1 MQTDKL
7 KDNDGIG
14 ISDYLRTL
22 PPTEHRN
29 ACDEIAEW
37 CGLKQWCEME
47 EPFQTYVGW
56 ALEGENGSYGNGRS
70 FQLEIMGSGVSLMQG
85 FDRRNRRK
93 IKTFELGSVVT
104 LRPNEARVTFK
115 TYGEISS
122 MASDRGK
129 VRELV
134 TIEHDE
140 AIEPPKGNSPQ
151 QGGKRK
157 R

>member
-7 KDNDGIG
+7 KDADGFA
-14 ISDYLRTL
+14 ISDHLRAL
-22 PPTEHRN
+22 QATEHRN

-37 CGLKQWCEME
+37 CTLKQWCEME

-56 ALEGENGSYGNGRS
+56 ALTGSQGSFGNGRT
-70 FQLEIMGSGVSLMQG
+70 FDLEIVGEGVSLMQG
-85 FDRRNRRK
+85 FDRRNRRNV
-93 IKTFELGSVVT
+93 KTFEVGKTVSLK
-104 LRPNEARVTFK
+104 PNEARVTFK
-115 TYGEISS
+115 TYGDISS

-129 VRELV
+129 VREPV
-134 TIEHDE
+134 VIEHDE
-140 AIEPPKGNSPQ
+140 VIEPPKDNTPK